1 MSIDRVGLSAKQ
13 RLVLTAERLYAVH
26 GLDGVPLRQIVAEA
40 GMGNKTAVQYHFGSK
55 EGLIQAI
62 LVNRLD
68 DLDRRR
74 ELLQARVP
82 ANNLRAVVEAHQL
95 PLIELAEDDN
105 CFYLPFLEQL
115 VRKVDPMLA
124 LPASNLAAENAYY
137 ERVEELLTDV
147 PIPLRPI
154 RVRQASATAL
164 HTCADRQR
172 SRLVGSPVPPYAL
185 HVSHLLD
192 SLIAALTAKPSRETR
207 SALEAWIATGQD

>member
-1 MSIDRVGLSAKQ
+1 MSIDRVSLSAKQ

-40 GMGNKTAVQYHFGSK
+40 DMGNKTAVQYHFGSK
-55 EGLIQAI
+55 EGLIEAI

-82 ANNLRAVVEAHQL
+82 VDDLRGVVEAHQL

-115 VRKVDPMLA
+115 VRKVDPMLT
-124 LPASNLAAENAYY
+124 LPASNLAAEKAYY
-137 ERVEELLTDV
+137 ERVEHLLVDI
-147 PIPLRPI
+147 PSPLRAI
-154 RVRQASATAL
+154 RIRQASATAL

-172 SRLVGSPVPPYAL
+172 TRLLGSAVPPYAL

-192 SLIAALTAKPSRETR
+192 SLMAALTAEPSRETQA
-207 SALEAWIATGQD
+207 ALDAWIASGQA